1 MSMQVM
7 DRAQWDEE
15 HEVWMLQQLPKKV
28 TKRPISTAQHRR
40 PVTAYAQ
47 AAVALGDHNPRYK
60 TDNILALALDM
71 PDRTTADYSGS
82 QMQTQVCKDSTAV
95 CRGVT
100 MVGDQVVQ
108 NACTLSCSLVQ
119 LTDKD
124 IQCLQAVGATLS
136 RTVAAGFGS
145 RWQLLTEHLKRV
157 NDTCRAIHSGVLKL

>member
-1 MSMQVM
+1 MQVM

-15 HEVWMLQQLPKKV
+15 QEVWMLQQLPKAV

-82 QMQTQVCKDSTAV
+82 QVQTQVCTDSNAAS
-95 CRGVT
+95 RFIKIWAA
-100 MVGDQVVQ
+100 Q
-108 NACTLSCSLVQ
+108 NACTLSCAAWCSLLIRCSMLASCWCNVVTNHCCM
-119 LTDKD
+119 LWEE
-124 IQCLQAVGATLS
+124 L
-136 RTVAAGFGS
+136 AASDCMF
-145 RWQLLTEHLKRV
+145 EA
-157 NDTCRAIHSGVLKL
+157 CR

>member
-1 MSMQVM
+1 MLDSETKPMCTQVM

-15 HEVWMLQQLPKKV
+15 QEVWMLQQLPKKV

-82 QMQTQVCKDSTAV
+82 QMQTQVCTCCVSLCQDMHWPE
-95 CRGVT
+95 C
-100 MVGDQVVQ
+100 MHIEQ
-108 NACTLSCSLVQ
+108 CTLV
-119 LTDKD
+119 
-124 IQCLQAVGATLS
+124 
-136 RTVAAGFGS
+136 
-145 RWQLLTEHLKRV
+145 
-157 NDTCRAIHSGVLKL
+157 

>member
-1 MSMQVM
+1 MLDSETKPLCMQVM

-15 HEVWMLQQLPKKV
+15 QEVWMLQQLPKKV

-82 QMQTQVCKDSTAV
+82 QMQTQVCTDINAA
-95 CRGVT
+95 CRYVKIWI
-100 MVGDQVVQ
+100 VQ
-108 NACTLSCSLVQ
+108 NACTLSPAAWCGLVSEICNACTFLVQ
-119 LTDKD
+119 RCHKWL
-124 IQCLQAVGATLS
+124 LHAVG
-136 RTVAAGFGS
+136 GGGNF
-145 RWQLLTEHLKRV
+145 
-157 NDTCRAIHSGVLKL
+157 

>member
-1 MSMQVM
+1 MCMQVM

-15 HEVWMLQQLPKKV
+15 QEVWMLQQLPKKV

-82 QMQTQVCKDSTAV
+82 QMQTQVCTDSCTM
-95 CRGVT
+95 CRSVMVSMDTGCMQLGV
-100 MVGDQVVQ
+100 
-108 NACTLSCSLVQ
+108 
-119 LTDKD
+119 LTVRH
-124 IQCLQAVGATLS
+124 IQCLQVFGAALS
-136 RTVAAGFGS
+136 QMVVAGFER
-145 RWQLLTEHLKRV
+145 RWQVLTVHSKHV
-157 NDTCRAIHSGVLKL
+157 HDTCSAIHSGVPKF

>member
-1 MSMQVM
+1 MLDSETKPMCTQVM

-15 HEVWMLQQLPKKV
+15 QEVWMLQQLPKKV

-82 QMQTQVCKDSTAV
+82 QMQTQVCTDSTAV
-95 CRGVT
+95 SCGVT
-100 MVGDQVVQ
+100 IWVVQ
-108 NACTLSCSLVQ
+108 NACTLS
-119 LTDKD
+119 
-124 IQCLQAVGATLS
+124 
-136 RTVAAGFGS
+136 RTA
-145 RWQLLTEHLKRV
+145 W
-157 NDTCRAIHSGVLKL
+157 

>member
-1 MSMQVM
+1 MQVM

-15 HEVWMLQQLPKKV
+15 QEVWMLQQLPKKV

-82 QMQTQVCKDSTAV
+82 QMQTQVCADSSAA
-95 CRGVT
+95 CRCVKIRI
-100 MVGDQVVQ
+100 VQ
-108 NACTLSCSLVQ
+108 NACTLSHADWCSFLAHIFNACKLLVQ
-119 LTDKD
+119 HCHKWL
-124 IQCLQAVGATLS
+124 LEALRG
-136 RTVAAGFGS
+136 GGS
-145 RWQLLTEHLKRV
+145 F
-157 NDTCRAIHSGVLKL
+157 